1 MTILSNTNDLNKFC
15 EIASKKPFVTVDT
28 EFLREK
34 TYYAE
39 LCLIQLAFKGS
50 AGQMDS
56 ILIDPLSENIDLCS
70 FFALM
75 QNQNVMKVFHAARQ
89 DLEIF
94 FTISGSIPTP
104 FFDTQVAAMV
114 CGFGDQISYE
124 KLVKEFVGISLDKSS
139 RFSNWS
145 HRPLT
150 SEQYRYALADV
161 THLRDVYL
169 GLKSKLTANG
179 REKWVK
185 EEMDRL
191 SDTKKYFVVPA
202 EAWRKIKV
210 KNGNNTFLALIR
222 DLAEFREKE
231 AQNRDITRRK
241 IFSDDAIIEIASK
254 KPSSMRDMSKLR
266 FLPKEAQKNWIGE
279 NICKLVLQVDPNT
292 APILEGIDKSVEVK
306 SKQTLIELL
315 KVLLIHCSEISGVA
329 PKLIATV
336 DDLKEIATKDKPT
349 TKAIE
354 GWRKGLFG
362 NNAMKLKNGK
372 IALSIEGKT
381 IIQIHSLEAKQ

>member
-28 EFLREK
+28 EFLRER

-56 ILIDPLSENIDLCS
+56 ILIDPLSENIDLYS
-70 FFALM
+70 FFSLM

-94 FTISGSIPTP
+94 FTISGFIPTP

-169 GLKSKLTANG
+169 YLKSKLTANG
-179 REKWVK
+179 REEWVK

-191 SDTKKYFVVPA
+191 SDTKKYFVVP
-202 EAWRKIKV
+202 
-210 KNGNNTFLALIR
+210 
-222 DLAEFREKE
+222 
-231 AQNRDITRRK
+231 
-241 IFSDDAIIEIASK
+241 S
-254 KPSSMRDMSKLR
+254 
-266 FLPKEAQKNWIGE
+266 
-279 NICKLVLQVDPNT
+279 
-292 APILEGIDKSVEVK
+292 
-306 SKQTLIELL
+306 
-315 KVLLIHCSEISGVA
+315 
-329 PKLIATV
+329 
-336 DDLKEIATKDKPT
+336 
-349 TKAIE
+349 
-354 GWRKGLFG
+354 
-362 NNAMKLKNGK
+362 
-372 IALSIEGKT
+372 
-381 IIQIHSLEAKQ
+381 

>member
-1 MTILSNTNDLNKFC
+1 MTILSNTNDLNRFC
-15 EIASKKPFVTVDT
+15 EIASKKTFVTVDT

-56 ILIDPLSENIDLCS
+56 ILIDPLSKNIDLYS
-70 FFALM
+70 FFSLM

-150 SEQYRYALADV
+150 SEQYKYALADV

-169 GLKSKLTANG
+169 GLKSKLIANG
-179 REKWVK
+179 REEWVK

-336 DDLKEIATKDKPT
+336 DDLKEIATKDKPN
-349 TKAIE
+349 TKAIV

-381 IIQIHSLEAKQ
+381 IIQIHSLEAKP

>member
-56 ILIDPLSENIDLCS
+56 ILIDPLSENIDLYS

-75 QNQNVMKVFHAARQ
+75 QNQNVVKVFHAARQ

-150 SEQYRYALADV
+150 IEQYKYALADV

-179 REKWVK
+179 REEWVK

-202 EAWRKIKV
+202 EAWRKIRV

-241 IFSDDAIIEIASK
+241 IFTDDAIIEIASK

-279 NICKLVLQVDPNT
+279 NVCKLVLQVDPNT
-292 APILEGIDKSVEVK
+292 APNLEGIDRSVDVK

-336 DDLKEIATKDKPT
+336 DDLKEIATKDKPN
-349 TKAIE
+349 TKAIL

-372 IALSIEGKT
+372 IALSIKGRT
-381 IIQIHSLEAKQ
+381 IIQIHCLEAKP